1 MCFHLR
7 ECAPCNTE
15 VTEVSPYLLL
25 CLQGDTMLIS
35 SIGMITVALLNQSV
49 VLSYIMKGRMYHFKA
64 EAQKLMH
71 MYILVD
77 GLVKWSNAVFKH

>member
-1 MCFHLR
+1 
-7 ECAPCNTE
+7 
-15 VTEVSPYLLL
+15 
-25 CLQGDTMLIS
+25 MLIS

-77 GLVKWSNAVFKH
+77 G